1 MTDSFNHRP
10 GEKEEREADGLPE
23 DEGNMS
29 LIQEF
34 VIFLREDRKWW
45 LLPMMV
51 TIALL
56 GFLLFVGTC
65 TPLSPFI
72 YSLF

>member
-1 MTDSFNHRP
+1 MSDNHKIQTGARQ
-10 GEKEEREADGLPE
+10 EREDEGPPE
-23 DEGNMS
+23 DEGNPG

-34 VIFLREDRKWW
+34 FIFLREDRKWW
-45 LLPMMV
+45 LLPMILTLAV
-51 TIALL
+51 L
-56 GFLLFVGTC
+56 GLVLFVGTC